1 VKCLVTGATGFIGR
15 ELCEQLRRLD
25 HELIPLSRYGRQL
38 VDGTS
43 SLAVDLSTTPVDSVM
58 FSGVDVV
65 FHLAGIAHTQ
75 ATESAYSVVN
85 HQATIALAVAAEAAG
100 VRRFVF
106 LSSVKAMGAADDAQV
121 RDESVCVEPV
131 DPYGR
136 SKILAENAL
145 RDAYCDSAMSV
156 VILRP
161 PLVYGPGVRGNLGL
175 LLRAVSK
182 GLPRPPPGGQRSMI
196 GRADLAA
203 VLIECGTVSLTG
215 VRTWI
220 VTDGERYSLRR
231 SFDALAAAVGRAPVR
246 AWLPAWCWR
255 LAARAYDVARGRNG
269 DVSGTDS
276 TVHKLFGDECYDCSA
291 ILAATDWRPQQTLE
305 EGMSRASAPPVEPA
319 ELSQ

>member
-1 VKCLVTGATGFIGR
+1 MKCLVTGATGFIGR
-15 ELCEQLRRLD
+15 ELCEQLRQLD
-25 HELIPLSRYGRQL
+25 CDLIPLSRYGGQL
-38 VDGTS
+38 VSGTS
-43 SLAVDLSTTPVDSVM
+43 SLAVDLSITPVDSAM
-58 FSGVDVV
+58 FPGVDVV

-75 ATESAYSVVN
+75 ASESAYSAVN
-85 HQATIALAVAAEAAG
+85 HHATTALAAAAAAAG

-106 LSSVKAMGAADDAQV
+106 LSSVKAMGAADDAQA
-121 RDESVCVEPV
+121 RDETACVEPL

-145 RDAYCDSAMSV
+145 RDSYSDSAMSV

-161 PLVYGPGVRGNLGL
+161 PLVYGPGVRGNLGML
-175 LLRAVSK
+175 QRAVSI
-182 GLPRPPPGGQRSMI
+182 GLPRPPPGGLRSMI
-196 GRADLAA
+196 GRADLVT

-255 LAARAYDVARGRNG
+255 LAAQAYDIARGRNS
-269 DVSGTDS
+269 SGTDG
-276 TVHKLFGDECYDCSA
+276 TLHKLFGDECYDCSA

-305 EGMSRASAPPVEPA
+305 EGMSLTTAPSTEPA

>member
-1 VKCLVTGATGFIGR
+1 MKCLVTGATGFIGR
-15 ELCEQLRRLD
+15 ELCEQLRQLD
-25 HELIPLSRYGRQL
+25 CDLILLSRYGGQL
-38 VDGTS
+38 VSGTS
-43 SLAVDLSTTPVDSVM
+43 SLAVDLSITPVDSAM
-58 FSGVDVV
+58 FLGVDVV

-75 ATESAYSVVN
+75 ASESAYSAVN
-85 HQATIALAVAAEAAG
+85 HHATTALAAAAAAAG

-106 LSSVKAMGAADDAQV
+106 LSSVKAMGAADDAQA
-121 RDESVCVEPV
+121 RDETACVEPL

-145 RDAYCDSAMSV
+145 RDSYSDSAMSV

-161 PLVYGPGVRGNLGL
+161 PLVYGPGVRGNLGML
-175 LLRAVSK
+175 QRAVSI
-182 GLPRPPPGGQRSMI
+182 GLPRPPPGGLRSMI
-196 GRADLAA
+196 GRADLVT

-231 SFDALAAAVGRAPVR
+231 SFDALAAAVGRTPVR

-255 LAARAYDVARGRNG
+255 LAAQAYDIARGRNS
-269 DVSGTDS
+269 SGTDG
-276 TVHKLFGDECYDCSA
+276 TLHKLFGDECYDCSA
-291 ILAATDWRPQQTLE
+291 ILAATDWRPRQTLE
-305 EGMSRASAPPVEPA
+305 EGMSLTTAPSTEPA